1 MRMKQKVLARQKY
14 GVLSRKQT
22 DGVLSS
28 KKVQYTQN
36 TTSASGSPLVETE
49 YKTLSIKKNAKPA
62 LGSPLAAMED
72 KKQTNKQTNKH
83 TNKQTKIGMGPL
95 RLGAHRSTL
104 LRVQNQTASKRMLNP
119 HM

>member
-49 YKTLSIKKNAKPA
+49 YITLSIKKNAKPA

-72 KKQTNKQTNKH
+72 NKQ
-83 TNKQTKIGMGPL
+83 TNKQTKIGMGAL
-95 RLGAHRSTL
+95 RLGAHRSAL
-104 LRVQNQTASKRMLNP
+104 LGVQIQTASKRILNP